1 MIPDYLVEENASCR
15 ESALQNLPQIPQAL
29 REEKTPMFCLWRK
42 ELDDKDRPTKVPYRP
57 LSPHKKASVNKETD
71 FTTFDGALSALKNL
85 GEYGFGGIGIRV
97 CEGIAGIDID
107 HCIDDQGNLSDM
119 AADIVETMDAYTE
132 KSPSGKGIRIIFR
145 VAKGFSYDRENFYIK
160 HPSNGL
166 EVYVAGMTLRYLTIT
181 GDVIRRHDLV
191 ERTEQVAGILPKYM
205 VIPTQPRKATTTAG
219 PQVTPSNLSDI
230 DLIQKIRG
238 SKQGQKFDALF
249 RGEQVTG
256 KSQSEADEALC
267 AILAFWT
274 QGDAEQ
280 IDRIFR
286 MSGLYREK
294 WNRKDY
300 MKRTIDRAIAL
311 CGGNFYNPGRD
322 IDQRVYGWDDDIVT
336 DAQGPADIVDTQSVP
351 GMKVHTTTPPA
362 EAGADPGQ
370 AAADNQDTTKE
381 SPAPAWYA
389 GRQNDTGIIDAVFAE
404 TFARDIGWTRT
415 GYTLRTPAGE
425 IVTESDAL
433 RTIVETVRQYCPL
446 VSYQKAKRLF
456 AMTRLYLPEDKAAD
470 ELDLCTAEALDAMPL
485 EAMVFNVNQL
495 LPAGLTV
502 LAAPPKTGKSWLA
515 LALADAIATG
525 STFFGLDTRRGAC
538 LYCALEDS
546 RYRVQDRLR
555 KIGSTMPPNLSI
567 VTRGTKR
574 LDSGLLQQLEKW
586 ITATTDARL
595 VIIDTLARVRPLAS
609 TGLDAY
615 NADTAAIAP
624 LQALALAHGVSIL
637 LITHYRKTYQA
648 AMDADPFDR
657 ITGSNGLFAVADS
670 AWLIYG
676 KRGGDDMTFRTTG
689 RDATDTK
696 LKIKFDKDSCR
707 WQVIGTAAAVEAQ
720 KALDAYRA
728 SPLFRTIRQLVSEA
742 GVWRGTAADLMKA
755 IADFTGEPGGDPRT
769 IGVDLAENAAL
780 LLKEDGIHYS
790 KDAGGRKGRA
800 YTFQRVKALA

>member
-1 MIPDYLVEENASCR
+1 MAG
-15 ESALQNLPQIPQAL
+15 
-29 REEKTPMFCLWRK
+29 K
-42 ELDDKDRPTKVPYRP
+42 
-57 LSPHKKASVNKETD
+57 
-71 FTTFDGALSALKNL
+71 
-85 GEYGFGGIGIRV
+85 IRL
-97 CEGIAGIDID
+97 
-107 HCIDDQGNLSDM
+107 CIDSTGYTEKPVDQYGLIRWRMKRNGIQEVTVAELIKAIQQGRAFYPAALTGDKSESWKSQQII
-119 AADIVETMDAYTE
+119 AADIDN
-132 KSPSGKGIRIIFR
+132 SG
-145 VAKGFSYDRENFYIK
+145 E
-160 HPSNGL
+160 
-166 EVYVAGMTLRYLTIT
+166 RYLQPDEAVRIMNEAGIEFAIMYWTYS
-181 GDVIRRHDLV
+181 
-191 ERTEQVAGILPKYM
+191 RTEEHPKFRILCVLESPVSSAAEGSDLTARLAALFNKHCPKAADTA
-205 VIPTQPRKATTTAG
+205 IKDPARLLLAG
-219 PQVTPSNLSDI
+219 PPDCIFYERPTRRTTRESLLALPPANEQPMPAPAATQQQATPTTQAAGGYVWAPAVVQSMLDSIPVAECTHDEWLHI
-230 DLIQKIRG
+230 GMALKSAGYPCEVWDAWSSAG
-238 SKQGQKFDALF
+238 ADDKQDP
-249 RGEQVTG
+249 R
-256 KSQSEADEALC
+256 
-267 AILAFWT
+267 
-274 QGDAEQ
+274 
-280 IDRIFR
+280 
-286 MSGLYREK
+286 
-294 WNRKDY
+294 
-300 MKRTIDRAIAL
+300 
-311 CGGNFYNPGRD
+311 YNPGECSKRWNTFTGQNSSGKSVD
-322 IDQRVYGWDDDIVT
+322 LRVLWELAARHGWTWRPAATQKTYGWNDVITT
-336 DAQGPADIVDTQSVP
+336 DGPAPGDSVDVEIVP
-351 GMKVHTTTPPA
+351 GMTVHTTEPGGPA
-362 EAGADPGQ
+362 GEDPGEEQ
-370 AAADNQDTTKE
+370 A
-381 SPAPAWYA
+381 PPPPAWYT

-470 ELDLCTAEALDAMPL
+470 DLDLCTAEALDAMPL

-586 ITATTDARL
+586 ITATPDPRL
-595 VIIDTLARVRPLAS
+595 IIVDTLARVRPLAS

-689 RDATDTK
+689 RDATDTE
-696 LKIKFDKDSCR
+696 LKIEFDKDSCR

-755 IADFTGEPGGDPRT
+755 VADFTGEPGGDPRT